1 MGGTDDEGERDDGGE
16 EQVSLTTSSDGYG
29 RRVGGVGLLTPAAV
43 CIVAKRE
50 VLDLWGGC
58 ASVGG
63 AVCFTVRFVWVVH
76 ASRIKSV

>member
-1 MGGTDDEGERDDGGE
+1 MGGTDDEGERDDEGE

-50 VLDLWGGC
+50 VLDLWGGVRLC
-58 ASVGG
+58 GRGGVLHSEVCVGG
-63 AVCFTVRFVWVVH
+63 TCF
-76 ASRIKSV
+76 